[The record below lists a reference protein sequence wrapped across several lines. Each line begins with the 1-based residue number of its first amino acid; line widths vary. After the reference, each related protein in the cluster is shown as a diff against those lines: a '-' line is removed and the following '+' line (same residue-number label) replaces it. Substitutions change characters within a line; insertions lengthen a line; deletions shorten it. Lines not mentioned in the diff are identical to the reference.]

1 MVRRVLQNISHVES
15 ALKYYENSNTG
26 TIPQLPVVNTKNASV
41 VESSSTSSNI
51 TTFVLST
58 THDDSVGDT
67 GAFSVA
73 PAKSCPH
80 VRSVSDLSA
89 MVKSAHLNQCL
100 KCDSKR
106 ENWVCFETGKCFCG
120 RYVQGHMLQHS
131 IESGHSVCISLEDL
145 SVWCFKCE
153 TYLDPFAIKPVREV
167 FVKFHEEKFGT
178 KPDIPK
184 GETIAFA
191 QKVVLRGKEEVVS
204 TKADESVETER
215 YD

>member
-1 MVRRVLQNISHVES
+1 MSNLHSNIT
-15 ALKYYENSNTG
+15 NTG
-26 TIPQLPVVNTKNASV
+26 TIPQLPVVNVKNGSV
-41 VESSSTSSNI
+41 VESSSSSNI

-58 THDDSVGDT
+58 HDNEAVADTT

-73 PAKSCPH
+73 PLKSCPH

-131 IESGHSVCISLEDL
+131 IESGHCVCISLEDL

-153 TYLDPFAIKPVREV
+153 SYLDPFAIKPVREV

-184 GETIAFA
+184 GETVAFA

-204 TKADESVETER
+204 TKADVSVETER

>member
-1 MVRRVLQNISHVES
+1 MFFKIFLISNLHSNIT
-15 ALKYYENSNTG
+15 NTG
-26 TIPQLPVVNTKNASV
+26 TIPQLPVVNVKNGSV
-41 VESSSTSSNI
+41 VESSSSSNI

-58 THDDSVGDT
+58 HDNEAVADTT

-73 PAKSCPH
+73 PLKSCPH

-131 IESGHSVCISLEDL
+131 IESGHCVCISLEDL

-153 TYLDPFAIKPVREV
+153 SYLDPFAIKPVREV

-184 GETIAFA
+184 GETVAFA

>member
-1 MVRRVLQNISHVES
+1 MSNLHSNIT
-15 ALKYYENSNTG
+15 NTG
-26 TIPQLPVVNTKNASV
+26 TIPQLPVVNVKNGSV
-41 VESSSTSSNI
+41 VESSSSSNI

-58 THDDSVGDT
+58 HDNEAVADTT

-73 PAKSCPH
+73 PLKSCPH

-131 IESGHSVCISLEDL
+131 IETGHCVCISLEDL

-153 TYLDPFAIKPVREV
+153 SYLDPFAIKPVREV

-184 GETIAFA
+184 GETVAFA

>member
-1 MVRRVLQNISHVES
+1 MSNLHSNIT
-15 ALKYYENSNTG
+15 NTG
-26 TIPQLPVVNTKNASV
+26 TIPQLPVVNVKNGSV
-41 VESSSTSSNI
+41 VESSSSSNI

-58 THDDSVGDT
+58 HDNEAVADTT

-73 PAKSCPH
+73 PLKSCPH

-131 IESGHSVCISLEDL
+131 IESGHCVCISLEDL

-153 TYLDPFAIKPVREV
+153 SYLDPFAIKPVREV

-184 GETIAFA
+184 GETVAFA